1 MKNTLHRGVLRSCSE
16 IVSHLVFQQ
25 EVTGAEPVAT
35 SLLEIHFWKKWSK
48 KGVYGGSL
56 RDPWGT
62 KFCSLFLKATF
73 GSKCFVAQGK
83 RVGFITQRSEDQNLP
98 KQYSLLKKRAKF

>member
-48 KGVYGGSL
+48 ILFPFFTPFLFENAHSGALQRSGHQRKVTVPCAHSMRKGVKEK
-56 RDPWGT
+56 W
-62 KFCSLFLKATF
+62 
-73 GSKCFVAQGK
+73 SKCFVL
-83 RVGFITQRSEDQNLP
+83 F
-98 KQYSLLKKRAKF
+98 F